1 MLPSMT
7 TVTILNLALL
17 AAPVSGAPNASSN
30 SSLISSVHHHH
41 HHEAADSMQGKRMG
55 DEAVKRSAKY
65 MNDGTEAKGEGKS
78 HPNCVTVA
86 DPRSVGAGWWS
97 QTAKPG
103 SPCVFGATKADE
115 GSHCVE
121 DFDWGSNGWCYTQMD
136 QSEWGPCSDG
146 CPLYGVHSVM
156 GQEID
161 GVTNDIADIVDN
173 LTQVEQMLPDP
184 QRKKNQKGLAQTNA
198 TAVNTTSDAP
208 NVTAAQKGSEL
219 HAAALAQSGSVSARS
234 GSRQASRHVQRS
246 QRWRAAAWE
255 EAASLAQ
262 TTVSDKRN
270 TARAKLEEAVAFAR
284 KAKEQTE
291 LWNSLAE
298 KVMLTDHDDA
308 PSMGSEAL
316 KRAAAWQKIAV
327 RADGNAKALMKG
339 LPIGA

>member
-1 MLPSMT
+1 LWTTEPPSPANATNGTNAT
-7 TVTILNLALL
+7 TQTTTTTTTPSPA
-17 AAPVSGAPNASSN
+17 NAT
-30 SSLISSVHHHH
+30 
-41 HHEAADSMQGKRMG
+41 K
-55 DEAVKRSAKY
+55 
-65 MNDGTEAKGEGKS
+65 
-78 HPNCVTVA
+78 CVTVFSPLA
-86 DPRSVGAGWWS
+86 DESFLDQLLAWEKVAPEGSACVWGVDPR
-97 QTAKPG
+97 
-103 SPCVFGATKADE
+103 DE
-115 GSHCVE
+115 RSHCIMSDGKYGV
-121 DFDWGSNGWCYTQMD
+121 NGWCYTQMD

-208 NVTAAQKGSEL
+208 NVTATQKGSEL

-284 KAKEQTE
+284 KAKEQARKKLRVARRKKRQSEMKTK
-291 LWNSLAE
+291 AKTRE
-298 KVMLTDHDDA
+298 KQRMKKWTRMA
-308 PSMGSEAL
+308 RG
-316 KRAAAWQKIAV
+316 KRKQV
-327 RADGNAKALMKG
+327 RNRSSPRWLLCRRKKVHHQ
-339 LPIGA
+339 